1 MGFCSA
7 PGRSRAIRAPACHR
21 AAHPFAPRFHHAK
34 APGGGRARCERSRP
48 RSPALAP
55 GAMPGPDRLPP
66 GR

>member
-34 APGGGRARCERSRP
+34 APGGRPGPLRAVPATFTRP
-48 RSPALAP
+48 RA
-55 GAMPGPDRLPP
+55 
-66 GR
+66 GRDARP